1 MKARTQTRDP
11 FDDSHDDA
19 GRHGHNDRAQAA
31 SLLVSAGA
39 LAVALKRG
47 GASGLALG
55 ALGGWLAYRATTGEG
70 PGLPAGGGEMA
81 RSLDRGLSVR
91 HTGPLHLKTNVT
103 INRSPED
110 LYQFWRDFTRLP
122 QILNSITDI
131 QPAGADRTRWTAKTP
146 AGNTLNWEAELIE
159 DVPNERISWRSL
171 EGSTIPQR
179 GEIRF
184 VPGPADR
191 GTVVELNMR
200 YELPGGAIGQA
211 ASGFI
216 NALTREAAREDLRHF
231 KQLMESGELPTG
243 ARTAQHKQYG
253 EPQ

>member
-19 GRHGHNDRAQAA
+19 GNHDHNDRAQAT

-55 ALGGWLAYRATTGEG
+55 ALSGWLAYRATTGEG
-70 PGLPAGGGEMA
+70 AGLPASGSEMA
-81 RSLDRGLSVR
+81 RSRERGLSGR

-103 INRSPED
+103 INRPPED

-122 QILNSITDI
+122 HILKFITDI
-131 QPAGADRTRWTAKTP
+131 QPAGEDRTRWVAKTP
-146 AGNTLNWEAELIE
+146 IGNTLEWEAELIE
-159 DVPNERISWRSL
+159 DVPNERISWRSV

-184 VPGPADR
+184 VPGSADR
-191 GTVVELNMR
+191 GTLVELEMR

-216 NALTREAAREDLRHF
+216 KALTREAAREDLRHF
-231 KQLMESGELPTG
+231 KQLMETGELPTG
-243 ARTAQHKQYG
+243 SRTAEHKQNG